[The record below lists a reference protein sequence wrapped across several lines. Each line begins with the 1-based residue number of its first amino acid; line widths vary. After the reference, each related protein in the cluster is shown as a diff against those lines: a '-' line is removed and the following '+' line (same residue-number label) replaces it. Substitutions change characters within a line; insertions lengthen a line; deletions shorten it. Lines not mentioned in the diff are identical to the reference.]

1 MEDMSNPL
9 PYAVE
14 CKSIFAFFERIAA
27 FDCPSAAIGYAE
39 QCAASN
45 PHNSYRVTKRGRKLL
60 AKLGRPEAIIG
71 LAQ

>member
-1 MEDMSNPL
+1 MTSRL

-14 CKSIFAFFERIAA
+14 CKSIFTFFERIAA
-27 FDCPSAAIGYAE
+27 FDSPSAALGYAE
-39 QCAASN
+39 QCAAGN

-71 LAQ
+71 LAR